1 MTIANYEPR
10 APLPSAV
17 KPVVT
22 PGNNPD
28 HFRNIRNKLLAAN
41 KPSRGIQPYKGMMLP
56 GTGFMGPNI
65 YIRALLALQS
75 CTDEEEAY
83 ALHHLVK
90 ISHERGDKYRFDGF
104 PGLAEALINR
114 VIGVSSLFYDIK
126 FETSYLEEEMDQ
138 GIQVLNGL
146 TGTPDLLQRLKSL
159 PILDMQDDLLPAEV
173 TTALGRINE
182 AGLILRNMAMLEE
195 NAAFLSK
202 IPSIRDLV
210 VIALNLPNH
219 AAVVELQHY
228 SLEIAE
234 QLTKWWTLDAQ
245 DPLYLSLLSQV
256 DSNDRGRIIVALRAL
271 ARIAMTLEINNRLMD
286 VPIKTLQQICD
297 WLLVE
302 DEELRNACLDF
313 LYQFTSILDN
323 VDIFVHE
330 VNVESVVQQ
339 LVRFLLYNNTLLE
352 ERRSSRPPTRPQLVA
367 DAPQRLSVPIIE
379 QLVTL
384 DEPERSSQW

>member
-256 DSNDRGRIIVALRAL
+256 DSNDRGRIIIALRAL